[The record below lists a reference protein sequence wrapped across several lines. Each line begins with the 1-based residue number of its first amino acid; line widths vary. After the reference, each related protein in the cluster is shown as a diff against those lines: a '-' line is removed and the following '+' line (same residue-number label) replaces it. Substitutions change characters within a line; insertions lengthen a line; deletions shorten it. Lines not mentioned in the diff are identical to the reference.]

1 MAGAGRKQFQVN
13 EVLSANDV
21 NTYLMDQAV
30 MRFADESARS
40 SAIGT
45 PTEGMVSYL
54 DDTNQLDF
62 YDGSQWQVL
71 STGGDITASA
81 AELNILDGVTA
92 TTGDLNLLDGVTAT
106 TAELNFVDGVTSNV
120 QTQLDDK
127 QDDVISAEGDLVIG
141 DSSGDASKISIGSA
155 DQVLTSNGTTAVW
168 ADASGGGGG
177 GGSVL
182 DKADYFSVIFNKT
195 GNGTAEIKAGT
206 NTTVNGATV
215 EFATDTA
222 ITMPSL
228 TAGTDYFVYAIDDGT
243 AEAVAATGT
252 WPTPV
257 ASPPANSRLIGGF
270 HYAPGGNATAQSGG
284 DTTAQINEYSFWD
297 LKFRPSATDPRGM
310 TLVSGAFWVDIY
322 LLNTDPQ
329 TNGTSKYN
337 VRIADGNDEAIVP
350 DAFGGNGSTT
360 YSGMTWWNTAEALSA
375 FGKRSISYREASV
388 AFYGTT
394 EESSAGSDPVDTIL
408 RADYT
413 SKWGVMLSTG
423 NMRQWGD
430 DFGGGAGPSSYE
442 AITGGRGSVY
452 LQANA
457 VDLGGAWLNGSVSG
471 SRFAFWGASPSF
483 STSTVGGRGAC
494 DHLLLV

>member
-1 MAGAGRKQFQVN
+1 MAGLGRKVFEAN
-13 EVLSANDV
+13 EVLTAADV
-21 NTYLMDQAV
+21 NGYLMDQSV
-30 MRFADESARS
+30 MVFDDATARDA
-40 SAIGT
+40 AIGT
-45 PTEGMVSYL
+45 PTEGMLAYL
-54 DDTNQLDF
+54 KDTDEILKYTTTWESISNP
-62 YDGSQWQVL
+62 
-71 STGGDITASA
+71 GDITA
-81 AELNILDGVTA
+81 VTA
-92 TTGDLNLLDGVTAT
+92 GTALTGGGTSGDVTLDVDLTEVQPNVITT
-106 TAELNFVDGVTSNV
+106 
-120 QTQLDDK
+120 Q
-127 QDDVISAEGDLVIG
+127 GDLVIG

-168 ADASGGGGG
+168 ADASGGGGGGG

-457 VDLGGAWLNGSVSG
+457 VILGGFWISGSKSG
-471 SRFAFWGASPSF
+471 SRDALWNDSPS
-483 STSTVGGRGAC
+483 TSASSLGGRGAC